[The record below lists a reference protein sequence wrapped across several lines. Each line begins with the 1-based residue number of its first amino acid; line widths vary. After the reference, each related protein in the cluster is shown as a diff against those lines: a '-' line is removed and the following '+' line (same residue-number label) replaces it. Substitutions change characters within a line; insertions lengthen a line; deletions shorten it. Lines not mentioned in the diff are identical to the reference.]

1 MIMLAIAASTL
12 VWAGQAPAAT
22 TLPDCSAAEHRQFD
36 FWVGEWDV
44 VPHGKPASPGQPP
57 ARNTIVKAHGGC
69 VLVENWDAGTQ
80 TGQSFNIYDRS
91 RGQWHQTWVDSNG
104 GLHDYWGE
112 RVGARMVFHGTTPV
126 PGRPLLR
133 MRVRLTFFDLG
144 EGRVR
149 QLSERLDAGGWAV
162 NYDLLYTRRP
172 TAAPK

>member
-1 MIMLAIAASTL
+1 MSMHALAAVTL
-12 VWAGQAPAAT
+12 LFAIQPPAAPP
-22 TLPDCSAAEHRQFD
+22 PDCKAAEHRQFD
-36 FWVGEWDV
+36 FWVGDWDV
-44 VPHGKPASPGQPP
+44 VPNGKPAAPGQKPS
-57 ARNTIVKAHGGC
+57 RNTIVKSHGGC

-112 RVGARMVFHGTTPV
+112 RVGPNRVFFGTTPV

-144 EGRVR
+144 DGKVR
-149 QLSERLDAGGWAV
+149 QLSERLESGGWAV

-172 TAAPK
+172 VAPPK

>member
-1 MIMLAIAASTL
+1 MSMHALAAVTL
-12 VWAGQAPAAT
+12 LFAIQPPAA
-22 TLPDCSAAEHRQFD
+22 PPPECKAAEHRQFD
-36 FWVGEWDV
+36 FWVGDWDV
-44 VPHGKPASPGQPP
+44 VPNGKPAAPGQKPS
-57 ARNTIVKAHGGC
+57 RNTIVKSHGGC

-112 RVGARMVFHGTTPV
+112 
-126 PGRPLLR
+126 LLR

-144 EGRVR
+144 DGKVR
-149 QLSERLDAGGWAV
+149 QLSERLESGGWAV

-172 TAAPK
+172 VAPPK